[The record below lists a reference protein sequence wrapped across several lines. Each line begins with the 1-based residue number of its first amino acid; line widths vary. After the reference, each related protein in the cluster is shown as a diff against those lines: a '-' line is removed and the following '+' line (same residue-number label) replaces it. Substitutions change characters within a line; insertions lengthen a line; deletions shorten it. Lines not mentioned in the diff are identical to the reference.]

1 MNYAVLKH
9 SIATG
14 GVFWTGF
21 LFGAHKY
28 HLLYYLPPLLNP
40 QLRCVKP
47 WWVYSDELKELAR
60 RETYYAEVQRKMSE
74 CE

>member
-1 MNYAVLKH
+1 MNYAALKRG
-9 SIATG
+9 AAVA

-21 LFGAHKY
+21 FFGAHKY

-47 WWVYSDELKELAR
+47 LDNRGDAGQKMGY
-60 RETYYAEVQRKMSE
+60 REVYYA
-74 CE
+74 